1 MRSGGDN
8 RGRLLLIS
16 LIVTSLFL
24 ITLDLRGVQVITGL
38 RNSSQSVLSPVQSV
52 AATIFRPVG
61 NFFSDVTQLGR
72 SRGEI
77 ERLQATNEKLRKE
90 LIDRKNADAEL
101 AQLKSVL
108 DLAGTAKY
116 KVVNAKV
123 ISLGSTSSFTQTI
136 TINAGT
142 NDGVRQNM
150 TVITGL
156 GLVGVVKV
164 SYPNSALVQLAT
176 DPAFKVGARVAGS
189 QQIGILSG
197 QGTSKAVLQLLD
209 NQTTLKVGDVIL
221 ARGSANNRPF
231 VPGVPIGQVTTVDN
245 AAGAVTQT
253 ADVKLYVNH
262 SSLSVVA
269 VVVSAPKEDP
279 RDALVPKRPFQR
291 QFLQLPSTLNHQKRQ
306 LRKCL
311 LADSFSHFQSLLS
324 FTFCKRVSLA
334 NLNSLVGDS
343 HSF

>member
-38 RNSSQSVLSPVQSV
+38 RNGSQSALSPVQSV
-52 AATIFRPVG
+52 AATIFRPIG
-61 NFFSDVTQLGR
+61 NFFSDVAHLGR
-72 SRGEI
+72 TRGEI
-77 ERLQATNEKLRKE
+77 DKLKAANEKLRQT
-90 LIDRKNADAEL
+90 LINRKNADAEL

-136 TINAGT
+136 TIDAGT

-156 GLVGVVKV
+156 GLVGVVKM
-164 SYPNSALVQLAT
+164 SYPNSALVQLTT
-176 DPAFKVGARVAGS
+176 DPAFRVGARVAGS

-197 QGTSKAVLQLLD
+197 QGTGKAVLQLLD
-209 NQTTLKVGDVIL
+209 NQTTLKIGDVIL
-221 ARGSANNRPF
+221 ARGSQHNRPF
-231 VPGVPIGQVTTVDN
+231 VPGVPIGEVTSVDN

-253 ADVKLYVNH
+253 ADVKLYVNFAA
-262 SSLSVVA
+262 LSIVA
-269 VVVSAPKEDP
+269 VVVGAPLADP
-279 RDALVPKRPFQR
+279 RDALVPKPPVPTPVPTVTIYAK
-291 QFLQLPSTLNHQKRQ
+291 PSESPTP
-306 LRKCL
+306 
-311 LADSFSHFQSLLS
+311 
-324 FTFCKRVSLA
+324 
-334 NLNSLVGDS
+334 
-343 HSF
+343 